1 MLSISGN
8 KTNKFISIYPD
19 TRYKLMLGYSSYFVN
34 NIKKYQNSIE
44 PFKTKEKVY
53 KVLNPYNYQIINQ
66 NNEEVIDIKKAFET
80 KYKISF
86 NSQKY
91 YQIFEVIKKFINKEY
106 VFSDNEIVS
115 TICKLLKVKCDN
127 KETKHDAII
136 IDNLN
141 NHYSDILTSIKNVL
155 NKDGMF
161 IIKIRTILSNDIV
174 CFINSLCSLFKN
186 VDIYRPKV
194 TNIWLGNKY
203 IVCKGFN
210 QKEVKN
216 NCSIDTGILERIIEI
231 NNITMTEQAVNINRV
246 VDYIDKRNYF
256 SDEYFEYFEKQKK
269 AHNKWIETFLKNWR
283 LLIISPKNWF
293 IQLIIY
299 FKINNGNIFVVD
311 FVIFLVVHMDYDF
324 SELDD
329 NTLNLNELIFNN
341 KNHVNYSG
349 LGMYIFNGP
358 VSTKN
363 ILLKLEPS
371 LSTSDIFK
379 AAMNDLSRS
388 SK

>member
-1 MLSISGN
+1 MLSISSN

-34 NIKKYQNSIE
+34 NVKKYRDSIE

-115 TICKLLKVKCDN
+115 TICNLLKVKCDN
-127 KETKHDAII
+127 KEIKHDAII

-141 NHYSDILTSIKNVL
+141 NHYSDILALIKNVL
-155 NKDGMF
+155 NKDGIF

-174 CFINSLCSLFKN
+174 CFINSLCSLFKD

-216 NCSIDTGILERIIEI
+216 NCSIDTGILERITEI
-231 NNITMTEQAVNINRV
+231 NNVTMTEQAVNINRV
-246 VDYIDKRNYF
+246 VDYINKRNYF
-256 SDEYFEYFEKQKK
+256 SD
-269 AHNKWIETFLKNWR
+269 
-283 LLIISPKNWF
+283 
-293 IQLIIY
+293 
-299 FKINNGNIFVVD
+299 
-311 FVIFLVVHMDYDF
+311 
-324 SELDD
+324 
-329 NTLNLNELIFNN
+329 
-341 KNHVNYSG
+341 
-349 LGMYIFNGP
+349 
-358 VSTKN
+358 
-363 ILLKLEPS
+363 
-371 LSTSDIFK
+371 
-379 AAMNDLSRS
+379 
-388 SK
+388 

>member
-1 MLSISGN
+1 MLSISSN
-8 KTNKFISIYPD
+8 KTNKFINIYPD

-34 NIKKYQNSIE
+34 NVKKYRDSIE

-106 VFSDNEIVS
+106 IFSDNEIVS
-115 TICKLLKVKCDN
+115 TICNLLKVKCDN
-127 KETKHDAII
+127 KEIKHDAII

-141 NHYSDILTSIKNVL
+141 NHYSDILALIKNVL
-155 NKDGMF
+155 NKDGIF
-161 IIKIRTILSNDIV
+161 IIKVRTILSNDIV
-174 CFINSLCSLFKN
+174 CFINSLCSLFKD

-210 QKEVKN
+210 QKEIKN
-216 NCSIDTGILERIIEI
+216 NCSIDTGILERITEI
-231 NNITMTEQAVNINRV
+231 NNVTMTEQAVNINRV
-246 VDYIDKRNYF
+246 VDYINKRNYF

-269 AHNKWIETFLKNWR
+269 AHNKWIETFLKN
-283 LLIISPKNWF
+283 
-293 IQLIIY
+293 
-299 FKINNGNIFVVD
+299 
-311 FVIFLVVHMDYDF
+311 
-324 SELDD
+324 
-329 NTLNLNELIFNN
+329 
-341 KNHVNYSG
+341 
-349 LGMYIFNGP
+349 
-358 VSTKN
+358 
-363 ILLKLEPS
+363 
-371 LSTSDIFK
+371 
-379 AAMNDLSRS
+379 
-388 SK
+388 

>member
-115 TICKLLKVKCDN
+115 TICNLLKVKCDN
-127 KETKHDAII
+127 KEIKHDAII

-141 NHYSDILTSIKNVL
+141 NHYSDILALIKNVL
-155 NKDGMF
+155 NKDGIF
-161 IIKIRTILSNDIV
+161 IIKVRTILSNDIV
-174 CFINSLCSLFKN
+174 CFINSLCSLFKD

-216 NCSIDTGILERIIEI
+216 NCSIDTGILERITEI
-231 NNITMTEQAVNINRV
+231 NNVTMTEQAVNINRV
-246 VDYIDKRNYF
+246 VDYINKRNYF

-269 AHNKWIETFLKNWR
+269 AHNKWIETFLKN
-283 LLIISPKNWF
+283 
-293 IQLIIY
+293 
-299 FKINNGNIFVVD
+299 
-311 FVIFLVVHMDYDF
+311 
-324 SELDD
+324 
-329 NTLNLNELIFNN
+329 
-341 KNHVNYSG
+341 
-349 LGMYIFNGP
+349 
-358 VSTKN
+358 
-363 ILLKLEPS
+363 
-371 LSTSDIFK
+371 
-379 AAMNDLSRS
+379 
-388 SK
+388 